1 MFEKIKTNV
10 SKLKES
16 IKDKDVTIVCASKY
30 ISVEVMRYL
39 YSLGITHFGESRADE
54 LLKESSTE
62 RLKYHLAFYWL
73 LTIK

>member
-1 MFEKIKTNV
+1 V
-10 SKLKES
+10 G
-16 IKDKDVTIVCASKY
+16 SKY

-54 LLKESSTE
+54 LLKKKAALKD
-62 RLKYHLAFYWL
+62 LKYHFGICYWL